1 MFSFPPQTFAGTS
14 SVRGAE
20 EQWGRPKV
28 SDTFGGCQ
36 RGVRRDGDGRK
47 ARYVFY
53 WWDSP
58 SREVE
63 RGSTA
68 AFLRSP
74 LFPVDGGAANGG
86 GSGSAPRDSNKYS
99 SDSDGSSD
107 EDGEDSREMT
117 GRTYS
122 KAGIEVREPPARRHK

>member
-1 MFSFPPQTFAGTS
+1 M
-14 SVRGAE
+14 
-20 EQWGRPKV
+20 
-28 SDTFGGCQ
+28 
-36 RGVRRDGDGRK
+36 
-47 ARYVFY
+47 
-53 WWDSP
+53 
-58 SREVE
+58 EVE

-68 AFLRSP
+68 VLLRLP

-86 GSGSAPRDSNKYS
+86 SGGSAPRDSSKYS
-99 SDSDGSSD
+99 SDSDASSE